1 MAKENIAFMVNLR
14 KNTVP
19 DSDMFGRY
27 YPEAESKE
35 TLSTKGFAK
44 HVSDHGGTLVSYELM
59 QMVLAGI
66 VKCLKEYM
74 SQGQP
79 VKLDGL
85 GTFRPTVTSVTGGA
99 ASIEEALQKGV
110 NNMVAGVNFVFIPE
124 NAQGEEITSKK
135 FKDQCSL
142 QFAYLVETIKKV
154 IGGKEK
160 SYTLRTPLSAWGI
173 VQSEDE
179 GTGEEGGTSQ
189 NGETSGSGSSQS
201 GSNTGGSQNS
211 GSGSQN
217 GGSTNGG
224 STNSGS
230 NSGSGTNTGGSTGG
244 NTSGNSGSQSGTE
257 GDYRLVIYKYG
268 NGTSTVTDDSE
279 QEINSNDNVHSG
291 SNVNISVVPVEGK
304 EPIAKVNGNRITLT
318 ENDGTYTGSFQMPT
332 KGTVL
337 EILTEPDEWDYAD
350 QN

>member
-189 NGETSGSGSSQS
+189 NGGTSGSGSSQS

-211 GSGSQN
+211 GTGSVTP
-217 GGSTNGG
+217 SAPKLTI
-224 STNSGS
+224 SRS
-230 NSGSGTNTGGSTGG
+230 
-244 NTSGNSGSQSGTE
+244 
-257 GDYRLVIYKYG
+257 G
-268 NGTSTVTDDSE
+268 NGTSSVSANGNAVSSGSELQAGTEVSISVTPAEGTVPTA
-279 QEINSNDNVHSG
+279 ILNG
-291 SNVNISVVPVEGK
+291 SNVV
-304 EPIAKVNGNRITLT
+304 LT
-318 ENDGTYTGSFQMPT
+318 ENSGVYTGSFQMPSGNAT
-332 KGTVL
+332 LAINSGGTSGSDGGDV
-337 EILTEPDEWDYAD
+337 
-350 QN
+350 N

>member
-1 MAKENIAFMVNLR
+1 MVNLR

-27 YPEAESKE
+27 NPEAESKE

-173 VQSEDE
+173 AQADDE
-179 GTGEEGGTSQ
+179 GGDGGNGGGSDTGGSSNGGSST
-189 NGETSGSGSSQS
+189 GGSSQ
-201 GSNTGGSQNS
+201 GGSQS
-211 GSGSQN
+211 GN
-217 GGSTNGG
+217 GGSTN
-224 STNSGS
+224 TGS
-230 NSGSGTNTGGSTGG
+230 NSGSGTNTGGNTNSGLNTDS
-244 NTSGNSGSQSGTE
+244 NTSGN
-257 GDYRLVIYKYG
+257 GDNGEPGNYRLVIYKYG
-268 NGTSTVTDDSE
+268 SGTSTVTDDSE
-279 QEINSNDNVHSG
+279 QEINSNDNVASG
-291 SNVNISVVPVEGK
+291 SNVNISVVPAAGK
-304 EPIAKVNGNRITLT
+304 VPTVTVNGSNIELT
-318 ENDGTYTGSFQMPT
+318 ENDGVYTGSFQMPT
-332 KGTVL
+332 RGTVV
-337 EILTEPDEWDYAD
+337 EINSEPSDWFDTGD
-350 QN
+350 

>member
-179 GTGEEGGTSQ
+179 GTGKEGGTSQ
-189 NGETSGSGSSQS
+189 NGGTSGSGSSQS

-211 GSGSQN
+211 GTGSVTP
-217 GGSTNGG
+217 SAPKLTI
-224 STNSGS
+224 SRS
-230 NSGSGTNTGGSTGG
+230 
-244 NTSGNSGSQSGTE
+244 
-257 GDYRLVIYKYG
+257 G
-268 NGTSTVTDDSE
+268 NGTSSVSANGNAVSSGSELQAGTEVSISVTPAEGTVPTA
-279 QEINSNDNVHSG
+279 ILNG
-291 SNVNISVVPVEGK
+291 SNVV
-304 EPIAKVNGNRITLT
+304 LT
-318 ENDGTYTGSFQMPT
+318 ENSGVYTGSFQMPSGNAT
-332 KGTVL
+332 LAINSGGTSGSDGGDV
-337 EILTEPDEWDYAD
+337 
-350 QN
+350 N